1 MTSKP
6 LNKAPFYI
14 YTMLLYAYVCVCA
27 HTQAHSTSNGSN
39 HVPSRGS
46 PCQNNKM
53 RYKHSMIIMLLK
65 GSD

>member
-1 MTSKP
+1 MLDAIICLCFVTVRTHKHTTF
-6 LNKAPFYI
+6 NKW
-14 YTMLLYAYVCVCA
+14 
-27 HTQAHSTSNGSN
+27 Q